1 MTIAMIGQK
10 GIPAAGGGV
19 ERHVHDLSRRLASRD
34 HDVIVYARPWYS
46 PSQEA
51 VVDGAQVVYKP
62 SIETK
67 HLDTISHVFVSTIDA
82 IEKGVD
88 VIHYHGVGPA
98 LLSWIPRL
106 FAKDTRV
113 VTTFHSID
121 RMHKKWN
128 WMARTILRFGEW
140 AACAFAHETIAVSTT
155 IKQYASK
162 SYGGN
167 LTYIPNA
174 VEFPPV
180 HGDGCDLLK
189 EYGLDSKEY
198 VLMVSR
204 LIPHKGA
211 HYLIRAWQMLKQIA
225 PETVAGKK
233 LVIAGGGHHTE
244 EYENTLHAMTFNDND
259 IIFTGMITGDKIHE
273 LLSHAYAQVHPSDN
287 EGMPIVVLEGMS
299 HGLPVLLSDID
310 EHRMVMPNS
319 SFWFRQG
326 QVKDLT
332 EKMNMLLTLST
343 EQQTSIGVKN
353 AALIARDYSWDR
365 VIERIEEVYTSSVEQ
380 LPIAESVVA

>member
-1 MTIAMIGQK
+1 MIGQK

-19 ERHVHDLSRRLASRD
+19 ERHVHDLSRRLAMRD
-34 HDVIVYARPWYS
+34 HKVIVYARPWYCAT
-46 PSQEA
+46 QEPI
-51 VVDGAQVVYKP
+51 VDGVQVVYKH

-82 IEKGVD
+82 IERGVD
-88 VIHYHGVGPA
+88 VIHYQGVGPA

-106 FAKDTRV
+106 FAKNIHI

-128 WMARTILRFGEW
+128 WVARTVLRIGEW
-140 AACAFAHETIAVSTT
+140 AACTFAHETIAVSTT

-174 VEFPPV
+174 VEFPPI
-180 HGDGCDLLK
+180 HGDGCALLAA
-189 EYGLDSKEY
+189 YGLEPKKY
-198 VLMVSR
+198 IVMVSR

-211 HYLIRAWQMLKQIA
+211 HYLIRAWQLLKKIA
-225 PETVAGKK
+225 PEAVAGKK

-244 EYENTLHAMTFNDND
+244 KYEDTLHAMTFNDND
-259 IIFTGMITGDKIHE
+259 IIFTGMIAGDKIHE
-273 LLSHAYAQVHPSDN
+273 LLAHAYAQVHPSDN

-299 HGLPVLLSDID
+299 HGLPILLSDID
-310 EHRMVMPNS
+310 EHRMVIPNS
-319 SFWFRQG
+319 DCWFRQG
-326 QVKDLT
+326 NIQDLT
-332 EKMNMLLTLST
+332 KKLQLLLTLSV
-343 EQQTSIGVKN
+343 EQQVTMSAAN
-353 AALIARDYSWDR
+353 ASLIARDYSWER
-365 VIERIEEVYTSSVEQ
+365 VVKRIEEVYTMQSHDI
-380 LPIAESVVA
+380 PATESVVA